1 MYLRK
6 KVVIQA
12 GSKRPVV
19 VPKLND
25 KDEVLYDSEGDVDIE
40 ANTLE
45 DTEPKDGNL
54 SKKNLKRY
62 IKNTKFILSNMLD
75 VSYS

>member
-40 ANTLE
+40 VNTLE

-62 IKNTKFILSNMLD
+62 I
-75 VSYS
+75 